1 MARTLQIKVDGDA
14 VTGKIEGTGERGIL
28 LAHGAGTNQD
38 HPVMVATRSALA
50 AGGARVMTFNYPY
63 SEAGRN
69 RPDATARLLA
79 THRAALSKLADRCP
93 GGVFLA
99 GRSMGGRMGTYLA
112 AEGAELRGV
121 ICYGYPLHPPGK
133 PDRLRVDH
141 LASIRVPMLFFQGD
155 RDALSR
161 SDLFDRHVRSLP
173 QVKVIDLEADH
184 SLGGLKS
191 VELLA
196 RETLLFVGRQIPNP
210 TSTP

>member
-1 MARTLQIKVDGDA
+1 VARTLRIKADGDT
-14 VTGKIEGTGERGIL
+14 VTGKVEGEGDRGIL

-50 AGGARVMTFNYPY
+50 AGGVRVMTFNYPY

-69 RPDATARLLA
+69 RPDPTERLLA
-79 THRAALSKLADRCP
+79 THRGALSKLAERCP
-93 GGVFLA
+93 GGTYLA

-112 AEGAELRGV
+112 AEGADVRGV

-133 PDRLRVDH
+133 PDRLRIDH
-141 LASIRVPMLFFQGD
+141 LGSIRVPMLFFQGD

-161 SDLFDRHVRSLP
+161 SELFDRHVRPLP
-173 QVKVIDLEADH
+173 KVKVIDLEADH

-196 RETLLFVGRQIPNP
+196 RETLAFVLA
-210 TSTP
+210 

>member
-14 VTGKIEGTGERGIL
+14 VSGKIEGVGERGVL

-50 AGGARVMTFNYPY
+50 AGGVRVMTFNYPY

-69 RPDATARLLA
+69 RPDATERLLA
-79 THRAALSKLADRCP
+79 THRAALSKLADRSP
-93 GGVFLA
+93 GGTYLA

-112 AEGAELRGV
+112 AEGVDVRGV

-133 PDRLRVDH
+133 PDRLRIDH
-141 LASIRVPMLFFQGD
+141 LGSIRVPMLFFQGD

-173 QVKVIDLEADH
+173 KVKVVDLKADH

-196 RETLLFVGRQIPNP
+196 RETLAFVLA
-210 TSTP
+210 